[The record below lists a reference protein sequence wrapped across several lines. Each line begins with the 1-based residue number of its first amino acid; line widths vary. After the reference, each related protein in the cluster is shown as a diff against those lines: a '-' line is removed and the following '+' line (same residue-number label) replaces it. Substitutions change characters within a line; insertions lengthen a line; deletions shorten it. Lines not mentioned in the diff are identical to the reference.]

1 MAKIFVPLNEVF
13 VPGYQGILYVVKAF
27 CIAFETV
34 SHCGFLDLLSFPY
47 AASKI

>member
-13 VPGYQGILYVVKAF
+13 VPGYQGILKLRF

-34 SHCGFLDLLSFPY
+34 SHCGFLELLSSSY
-47 AASKI
+47 GTSKI